1 MAGYTSAPLNSFSIF
16 RIKNYKNEQ
25 IKYAAFYPTDEKVLQ
40 SIKSDAQLSSRLD
53 IEDSGGSIF
62 SYFKMIRKW
71 SNSISE
77 EDLAI
82 IHGHQPGSSIVGIL
96 ALFSKR
102 KEIPF
107 VYTVHNSFTNFPLFK
122 RVVLFLCFFGADAI
136 IFVSKSAYI
145 SFAPYLPQKLLRKS
159 IVIQNGVDMDRINKA
174 ISLVSDKDIKKDGIF
189 RIACIG
195 RLVSQKNLH
204 FLIDVISKLNSTIQL
219 DIYGEGE
226 LRSELQQKIDE
237 SNLKDQI
244 ILHGN
249 VSRDDLFIFLKKS
262 DLYVSVANYEGLP
275 MAAMEALAIGKY
287 CLLSDIDSHFEIQ
300 SLVPTV
306 NICKRAVSKWAE
318 EIESVINMNYEQREE
333 VGMQNREYIEKALTM
348 DKMQKKYTEV
358 YKNVIT
364 KRSFKKNA
372 KDS

>member
-1 MAGYTSAPLNSFSIF
+1 MI
-16 RIKNYKNEQ
+16 NENNLR
-25 IKYAAFYPTDEKVLQ
+25 D
-40 SIKSDAQLSSRLD
+40 
-53 IEDSGGSIF
+53 
-62 SYFKMIRKW
+62 
-71 SNSISE
+71 
-77 EDLAI
+77 
-82 IHGHQPGSSIVGIL
+82 
-96 ALFSKR
+96 
-102 KEIPF
+102 
-107 VYTVHNSFTNFPLFK
+107 
-122 RVVLFLCFFGADAI
+122 RV
-136 IFVSKSAYI
+136 
-145 SFAPYLPQKLLRKS
+145 
-159 IVIQNGVDMDRINKA
+159 
-174 ISLVSDKDIKKDGIF
+174 
-189 RIACIG
+189 
-195 RLVSQKNLH
+195 
-204 FLIDVISKLNSTIQL
+204 T
-219 DIYGEGE
+219 
-226 LRSELQQKIDE
+226 
-237 SNLKDQI
+237 
-244 ILHGN
+244 LHGN
-249 VSRDDLFIFLKKS
+249 IPRDDLFKYLKKS